1 MGKESSDKGKIED
14 GNGLKDNTLK
24 DSKTLKGKL
33 KMIKGKRRNRGDGKA
48 GVLDKPFWGDLKFL
62 KEATEVPNYF

>member
-14 GNGLKDNTLK
+14 GNGLKDN
-24 DSKTLKGKL
+24 TLKGKL

>member
-14 GNGLKDNTLK
+14 GNGLKDNIL
-24 DSKTLKGKL
+24 KTLKGKL
-33 KMIKGKRRNRGDGKA
+33 KMIKGKRRNGGDGKA